1 MDQIAQMSFLDS
13 EAQREGI
20 AAVRAEP
27 RVVALALSL
36 QSNGDVEVFISPEM
50 AREIARSL
58 VVAAERA
65 EA

>member
-1 MDQIAQMSFLDS
+1 MDQIAQMSFVDL
-13 EAQREGI
+13 EEQHEGI
-20 AAVRAEP
+20 AVVRAEP

-36 QSNGDVEVFISPEM
+36 QSNGDIEVFIAPEV
-50 AREIARSL
+50 AREIAHSL